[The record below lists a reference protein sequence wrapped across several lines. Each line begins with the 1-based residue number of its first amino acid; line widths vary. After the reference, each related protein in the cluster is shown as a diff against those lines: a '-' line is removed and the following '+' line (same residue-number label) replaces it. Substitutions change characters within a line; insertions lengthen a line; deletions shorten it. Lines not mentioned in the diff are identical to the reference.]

1 MSHIEHEMARVGR
14 IIAADQA
21 LQVHVRGTMAF
32 ATPGHVTIPNIDHY
46 AWLGNRDGYRML
58 HGLLDHECA
67 HALYTD
73 FTALK
78 DWRVNDKPCPALVEL
93 QNILED
99 AYIES
104 LMGRRY
110 VGSASNIRLMNEWF
124 LVRENPGAKTPSGLM
139 LVRDGD
145 LWSATMVALGAV
157 ANEHG
162 HRTIEVFKSIRPEV
176 YRLLKLVE
184 SELAEVAGL
193 TAPQAT
199 TDVIRLAVRIFD
211 KLRTA
216 VESKP
221 KPEPESK
228 PGAKGEKKPRAAKP
242 EHEPAPGAG
251 GEGEEDAPAPDD
263 EDETE
268 DAPEEADD
276 EGDAGADDEPEDGED
291 DGDSDGEGD
300 EPEGG
305 DAGEEGTDG
314 DAEEG
319 EGAEAST
326 AEGKKESTAEPGTG
340 DSEESKPTVE
350 IVDIERWTMRAPLRP
365 VDAINVI
372 VRSVFEQPTD
382 VQPYTN
388 FSHEF
393 DIERDFTA
401 DRHDALSGNYERAKL
416 AAREVSD
423 SLVFAFEAGLRSR
436 DQKRPIGGHDE
447 GEVDS
452 QGLVEYAVGA
462 LPIDQLY
469 VQHVDDDATNVAVAV
484 LCDCSGSMSGRK
496 AALCQQ
502 AAIAM
507 HSALSQV
514 QIDHEITGFTTIE
527 SGSVRSHPWAR
538 ARIDEYSANF
548 LRMRAALVEAEER
561 GTRVDLFARELP
573 HGARHVGR
581 ADLLVPI
588 HAIFKRFGDSDAR
601 ALMHIAGIS
610 QNLDGEAIL
619 WQAQRIARRPEKRKV
634 MFVITDG
641 YPVGSRDN
649 AQGARYLKETIDR
662 VMAAGIE
669 IYGIG
674 IESDHGANFYPLWW
688 HCASANDLIRVAVE
702 SLADVLIK
710 RRVETDV
717 VSL

>member
-1 MSHIEHEMARVGR
+1 MSHIEHEMVRVGR

-46 AWLGNRDGYRML
+46 TWLGARDGYRML

-78 DWRVNDKPCPALVEL
+78 DWRVKDKPCPALVEL

-124 LVRENPGAKTPSGLM
+124 LVRENPGASTPSGIA

-162 HRTIEVFKSIRPEV
+162 HRTIEAFKPIRPEV

-193 TAPQAT
+193 TAPLAT
-199 TDVIRLAVRIFD
+199 ADVIRLALRIFD

-221 KPEPESK
+221 EPKPEPK
-228 PGAKGEKKPRAAKP
+228 PGAKGEKKPRAEKP
-242 EHEPAPGAG
+242 EHEPAPGADE
-251 GEGEEDAPAPDD
+251 EGEEDEPGD
-263 EDETE
+263 E
-268 DAPEEADD
+268 PEEADD
-276 EGDAGADDEPEDGED
+276 ESDEGDADDDASEDSEDGDDDSDGAADGDDESEDGDAG
-291 DGDSDGEGD
+291 
-300 EPEGG
+300 
-305 DAGEEGTDG
+305 GEEGTDG

-326 AEGKKESTAEPGTG
+326 AEGKKESAAEPDGG
-340 DSEESKPTVE
+340 EESKPTVE
-350 IVDIERWTMRAPLRP
+350 IMDIERWTVRAPLRP
-365 VDAINVI
+365 VDAIHVI
-372 VRSVFEQPTD
+372 VRSVFEQPTTT
-382 VQPYTN
+382 QPYTN

-393 DIERDFTA
+393 DIERDFTG
-401 DRHDALSGNYERAKL
+401 DRHDALSASYEHAKL

-514 QIDHEITGFTTIE
+514 QIEHEITGFTTIE
-527 SGSVRSHPWAR
+527 SGSVRNHPWAR
-538 ARIDEYSANF
+538 AHIDEYNANF

-573 HGARHVGR
+573 HGHQHVGR

-588 HAIFKRFGDSDAR
+588 HAVFKRFGDSDAR

-649 AQGARYLKETIDR
+649 AQGSRYLKETIDR

-688 HCASANDLIRVAVE
+688 HCKSASDLIRVAVE

-710 RRVETDV
+710 RRVESDV